1 MADVAVPVRSRDG
14 TAPAGRYS
22 AGPQLSVA
30 ARDRS
35 DLLVIRTLIVEDDP
49 IVATVHR
56 GFVERVPGFSVV
68 GVVARGRDAIAAVD
82 HLRPQLVLLDLYLP
96 DMPGLEVARH
106 LRRPGRAATDVIVV
120 TRVNDVAT
128 VRSAMQHGAL
138 HYLVKPV
145 TFTALEQKLGRYAA
159 LSERLAQQEHANQE
173 DVDQLFQ
180 VLHTGLADTLPKGLS
195 PATLDL
201 VARVLSESDSDLS
214 AGEIAD
220 VVGVSRVTARRYLEH
235 LAAHGVA
242 VVSLRYGAAGRP
254 QHRFRSV

>member
-1 MADVAVPVRSRDG
+1 MSEAASPSRHRG
-14 TAPAGRYS
+14 ATAPSSRYS
-22 AGPQLSVA
+22 ARLTCTA
-30 ARDRS
+30 AADDRS
-35 DLLVIRTLIVEDDP
+35 DLQVIRTLIVEDDP

-56 GFVERVPGFSVV
+56 GYVERVPGFTVV

-201 VARVLSESDSDLS
+201 VARVLRESDSDLS